1 MCTISFL
8 ITYLARSSSTFQ
20 GKLFLSC
27 QFHYYIFKTQAQLL
41 LQFMYIYVFPNL
53 SLPKF
58 HTILKESYGPPCI
71 NDNSTYFYWIQIC
84 SLLETYNKYKFPHIH
99 HLLQHKYKNHSIIIL
114 TLCSHGFGIFVYE
127 FVAKHMNN
135 TIHSKLFIFVNVTW
149 RLKNKIVSKTR
160 TKMIWTA
167 FFFCMTVSIQ
177 LSNGSKNCFNN
188 VTKKL
193 AKNEI
198 SMKYSRAFSRGSG
211 KQKHIFSI
219 YLFLLENH
227 IIVLLQVI
235 TVFFQKNITQVYNYM
250 YLFQYLLTKP
260 KLHSHQLLCALDK

>member
-1 MCTISFL
+1 M
-8 ITYLARSSSTFQ
+8 
-20 GKLFLSC
+20 
-27 QFHYYIFKTQAQLL
+27 
-41 LQFMYIYVFPNL
+41 
-53 SLPKF
+53 
-58 HTILKESYGPPCI
+58 
-71 NDNSTYFYWIQIC
+71 
-84 SLLETYNKYKFPHIH
+84 
-99 HLLQHKYKNHSIIIL
+99 

-211 KQKHIFSI
+211 KDIFLTI
-219 YLFLLENH
+219 YFLENYH
-227 IIVLLQVI
+227 
-235 TVFFQKNITQVYNYM
+235 F
-250 YLFQYLLTKP
+250 
-260 KLHSHQLLCALDK
+260 LCENT

>member
-1 MCTISFL
+1 M
-8 ITYLARSSSTFQ
+8 
-20 GKLFLSC
+20 
-27 QFHYYIFKTQAQLL
+27 
-41 LQFMYIYVFPNL
+41 
-53 SLPKF
+53 
-58 HTILKESYGPPCI
+58 
-71 NDNSTYFYWIQIC
+71 
-84 SLLETYNKYKFPHIH
+84 
-99 HLLQHKYKNHSIIIL
+99 
-114 TLCSHGFGIFVYE
+114 
-127 FVAKHMNN
+127 
-135 TIHSKLFIFVNVTW
+135 NVTW
-149 RLKNKIVSKTR
+149 RLKNRIVSKTR

-167 FFFCMTVSIQ
+167 FLFYMTVSTQ

-227 IIVLLQVI
+227 IIVLLPVI

-250 YLFQYLLTKP
+250 YLF
-260 KLHSHQLLCALDK
+260 